1 MNGRIIKI
9 IADDYGLSPTVDG
22 AIRMLMGCE
31 AIDGTSC
38 MTLFPEWMA
47 QANLLRQQA
56 SRSKTQIGLHLTLT
70 DFRPAS
76 VWGDHEPMPKL
87 RRFLISNLFSTLR
100 RDKIEA
106 ELDAQL
112 QLFIEG
118 IGKLPDFIDGHQHV
132 HFTPIVRRWL
142 ETRKDRLRHDNRL
155 PWLRGAP
162 AIALASGTRTK
173 TKVAVVRMLANGFDR
188 QMTAAGYVVRGPL
201 VGFYDWGKPSKFSDV
216 LHLIENVPPHGAVLM
231 CHPGWVDETLIRR
244 DRMVTARPYEFEL
257 LMRRM

>member
-1 MNGRIIKI
+1 MNGRNVNI
-9 IADDYGLSPTVDG
+9 IADDYGLSPTVDS

-38 MTLFPEWMA
+38 ITVFPEWMA

-56 SRSKTQIGLHLTLT
+56 SRSKSQIGLHLTLT

-76 VWGDHEPMPKL
+76 GRGDEEPMPKL
-87 RRFLISNLFSTLR
+87 RRLLISNLSSTLHCE
-100 RDKIEA
+100 DIKA

-112 QLFIEG
+112 ERFIEG

-132 HFTPIVRRWL
+132 HFLPIVRRWL
-142 ETRKDRLRHDNRL
+142 EMRVDRLRHDNRL

-162 AIALASGTRTK
+162 SIAFASGTRTK

-201 VGFYDWGKPSKFSDV
+201 VGFYNWAKPNKFSDV
-216 LHLIENVPPHGAVLM
+216 LQLVENKSPKGAVLM
-231 CHPGWVDETLIRR
+231 CHPGWVDETLISR
-244 DRMVTARPYEFEL
+244 DTMVTARPYEFEQ